1 MAEPRPQIPY
11 FKEFL
16 PTPVCIVLSLFFA
29 MVFQFNGGVF
39 LPAATQMSSALGCI
53 QEDVTMAAYASFIG
67 MTVIFPILF
76 RLKSRFT
83 TRSIFM
89 TVCPVL
95 ILCNLITMHTE
106 NIFLMIC
113 VCFVSG
119 FFRMWGTFECFS
131 NTRLS
136 ITPSGNFSVFYPVI
150 YIIVLESIQLSGL
163 VTMHI
168 NDWANWQ
175 YMHWFVIGM
184 LMVVWICVMCLTQ
197 TIRLGKKIPLYG
209 IDWIGLLLWT
219 AMLFAIV
226 FICIYGDF
234 YDWLD
239 SVQIRSCIVIAVVS
253 LLININRMTSIRHPY
268 IAPQVFRYKK
278 FPVVLFLFLMLC
290 LFLTTSS
297 VLQNAFMTSILQYD
311 TLNAISLNWCVFAG
325 ILAGAGIVFFRQA
338 VLKKGYK
345 LLISVGFT
353 LIVMYQYY
361 MYFLIYP
368 DLNIESLYLPNFLKG
383 IGHGVLYISLTIYV
397 AKHIPFKHFF
407 QSLCVLSFIRT
418 SIATPLGAAILNRW
432 MKHLQRDNWG
442 LLSRDMDNLHEWM
455 PDVSVIQLYNEVN
468 TQTMLTSLKEL
479 FGWVCLLG
487 TVFLVIVLSYRIWR
501 DRHLAAL
508 KMLHSLPV
516 KKRYRLSLIHIS
528 SPRDRQKSRMPSSA

>member
-53 QEDVTMAAYASFIG
+53 QEDVTMAGYASF
-67 MTVIFPILF
+67 
-76 RLKSRFT
+76 
-83 TRSIFM
+83 
-89 TVCPVL
+89 
-95 ILCNLITMHTE
+95 
-106 NIFLMIC
+106 
-113 VCFVSG
+113 
-119 FFRMWGTFECFS
+119 
-131 NTRLS
+131 
-136 ITPSGNFSVFYPVI
+136 
-150 YIIVLESIQLSGL
+150 
-163 VTMHI
+163 
-168 NDWANWQ
+168 
-175 YMHWFVIGM
+175 IGM
-184 LMVVWICVMCLTQ
+184 LMVVWICVMCLTR

-219 AMLFAIV
+219 VMLFAIV

-268 IAPQVFRYKK
+268 IDPQVFRYKK

-361 MYFLIYP
+361 MYFLLIYP

-418 SIATPLGAAILNRW
+418 SIATPLGSAILNRW

-442 LLSRDMDNLHEWM
+442 LLSRNMDNLHEWM
-455 PDVSVIQLYNEVN
+455 PDVSLMQLYEEVN

-479 FGWVCLLG
+479 FGWICLLG

-516 KKRYRLSLIHIS
+516 KKRYR
-528 SPRDRQKSRMPSSA
+528 PSSIHKISKN

>member
-1 MAEPRPQIPY
+1 MAEQRPQIPY

-16 PTPVCIVLSLFFA
+16 PTLVCIVLSLFFA

-53 QEDVTMAAYASFIG
+53 QEDVTMAGYASF
-67 MTVIFPILF
+67 
-76 RLKSRFT
+76 
-83 TRSIFM
+83 
-89 TVCPVL
+89 
-95 ILCNLITMHTE
+95 
-106 NIFLMIC
+106 
-113 VCFVSG
+113 
-119 FFRMWGTFECFS
+119 
-131 NTRLS
+131 
-136 ITPSGNFSVFYPVI
+136 
-150 YIIVLESIQLSGL
+150 
-163 VTMHI
+163 
-168 NDWANWQ
+168 
-175 YMHWFVIGM
+175 IGM
-184 LMVVWICVMCLTQ
+184 LMVVWICVMCLTR

-219 AMLFAIV
+219 VMLFAIV

-268 IAPQVFRYKK
+268 IDPQVFRYKK

-325 ILAGAGIVFFRQA
+325 VLAGAGIVFFRQA

-345 LLISVGFT
+345 LLIPVGFT

-361 MYFLIYP
+361 MYFLLIYP

-418 SIATPLGAAILNRW
+418 SIATPLGSAILNRW
-432 MKHLQRDNWG
+432 MKHLQRDNWR
-442 LLSRDMDNLHEWM
+442 LLSRNMDNLHEWM
-455 PDVSVIQLYNEVN
+455 PDVSLMQLYEEVN

-479 FGWVCLLG
+479 FGWICLLG

-516 KKRYRLSLIHIS
+516 KKRYR
-528 SPRDRQKSRMPSSA
+528 PSSVHRISKN

>member
-1 MAEPRPQIPY
+1 MAEQRPQIPY

-16 PTPVCIVLSLFFA
+16 PTLVCIVLSLFFA

-53 QEDVTMAAYASFIG
+53 QEDVTMAGYASF
-67 MTVIFPILF
+67 
-76 RLKSRFT
+76 
-83 TRSIFM
+83 
-89 TVCPVL
+89 
-95 ILCNLITMHTE
+95 
-106 NIFLMIC
+106 
-113 VCFVSG
+113 
-119 FFRMWGTFECFS
+119 
-131 NTRLS
+131 
-136 ITPSGNFSVFYPVI
+136 
-150 YIIVLESIQLSGL
+150 
-163 VTMHI
+163 
-168 NDWANWQ
+168 
-175 YMHWFVIGM
+175 IGM
-184 LMVVWICVMCLTQ
+184 LMVVWICVMCLTR

-219 AMLFAIV
+219 VMLFAIV

-268 IAPQVFRYKK
+268 IDPQVFRYKK

-361 MYFLIYP
+361 MYFLLIYP

-418 SIATPLGAAILNRW
+418 SIATPLGSAILNRW

-442 LLSRDMDNLHEWM
+442 LLSRNMDNLHEWM
-455 PDVSVIQLYNEVN
+455 PDVSLMQLYEEVN

-479 FGWVCLLG
+479 FGWICLLG

-516 KKRYRLSLIHIS
+516 KKRYR
-528 SPRDRQKSRMPSSA
+528 PSSIHKISKN

>member
-1 MAEPRPQIPY
+1 MAEQRPQIPY

-16 PTPVCIVLSLFFA
+16 PTLVCIVLSLFFA

-53 QEDVTMAAYASFIG
+53 QEDVTMAGYASF
-67 MTVIFPILF
+67 
-76 RLKSRFT
+76 
-83 TRSIFM
+83 
-89 TVCPVL
+89 
-95 ILCNLITMHTE
+95 
-106 NIFLMIC
+106 
-113 VCFVSG
+113 
-119 FFRMWGTFECFS
+119 
-131 NTRLS
+131 
-136 ITPSGNFSVFYPVI
+136 
-150 YIIVLESIQLSGL
+150 
-163 VTMHI
+163 
-168 NDWANWQ
+168 
-175 YMHWFVIGM
+175 IGM
-184 LMVVWICVMCLTQ
+184 LMVVWICVMCLTR

-219 AMLFAIV
+219 VMLFAIV

-268 IAPQVFRYKK
+268 IVPQVFRYKK

-361 MYFLIYP
+361 MYFLLIYP

-418 SIATPLGAAILNRW
+418 SIATPLGSAILNRW

-442 LLSRDMDNLHEWM
+442 LLSRNMDNLHEWM
-455 PDVSVIQLYNEVN
+455 PDVSPMQLYEEVN

-479 FGWVCLLG
+479 FGWICLLG

-516 KKRYRLSLIHIS
+516 KKRYR
-528 SPRDRQKSRMPSSA
+528 PSSIHKISKN

>member
-1 MAEPRPQIPY
+1 MAEQRPQIPY

-16 PTPVCIVLSLFFA
+16 PTLVCIVLSLFFA

-53 QEDVTMAAYASFIG
+53 QEDVTMAGYASF
-67 MTVIFPILF
+67 
-76 RLKSRFT
+76 
-83 TRSIFM
+83 
-89 TVCPVL
+89 
-95 ILCNLITMHTE
+95 
-106 NIFLMIC
+106 
-113 VCFVSG
+113 
-119 FFRMWGTFECFS
+119 
-131 NTRLS
+131 
-136 ITPSGNFSVFYPVI
+136 
-150 YIIVLESIQLSGL
+150 
-163 VTMHI
+163 
-168 NDWANWQ
+168 
-175 YMHWFVIGM
+175 IGM
-184 LMVVWICVMCLTQ
+184 LMVVWICVMCLTR
-197 TIRLGKKIPLYG
+197 TIKLGKKIPLYG

-219 AMLFAIV
+219 VMLFAIV

-268 IAPQVFRYKK
+268 IDPQVFRYKK

-338 VLKKGYK
+338 VLKEGYK

-361 MYFLIYP
+361 MYFLLIYP

-418 SIATPLGAAILNRW
+418 SIATPLGSAILNRW

-442 LLSRDMDNLHEWM
+442 LLSRNMDNLHEWM
-455 PDVSVIQLYNEVN
+455 PDVSLMQLYEEVN

-479 FGWVCLLG
+479 FGWICLLG

-516 KKRYRLSLIHIS
+516 KKRYR
-528 SPRDRQKSRMPSSA
+528 PSSIHKISKN

>member
-1 MAEPRPQIPY
+1 MAEQRPQIPY
-11 FKEFL
+11 VKEFL
-16 PTPVCIVLSLFFA
+16 PTLVCIVLSLFFA

-53 QEDVTMAAYASFIG
+53 QEDVTMAGYASF
-67 MTVIFPILF
+67 
-76 RLKSRFT
+76 
-83 TRSIFM
+83 
-89 TVCPVL
+89 
-95 ILCNLITMHTE
+95 
-106 NIFLMIC
+106 
-113 VCFVSG
+113 
-119 FFRMWGTFECFS
+119 
-131 NTRLS
+131 
-136 ITPSGNFSVFYPVI
+136 
-150 YIIVLESIQLSGL
+150 
-163 VTMHI
+163 
-168 NDWANWQ
+168 
-175 YMHWFVIGM
+175 IGM
-184 LMVVWICVMCLTQ
+184 LMVVWICVMCLTR

-268 IAPQVFRYKK
+268 IDPQVFRYKK

-338 VLKKGYK
+338 VLKEGYK

-361 MYFLIYP
+361 MYFLLIYP

-418 SIATPLGAAILNRW
+418 SIATPLGSAILNRW

-442 LLSRDMDNLHEWM
+442 LLSRNMDNLHEWM
-455 PDVSVIQLYNEVN
+455 PDVSLMQLYEEVN

-479 FGWVCLLG
+479 FGWICLLG

-516 KKRYRLSLIHIS
+516 KKRYR
-528 SPRDRQKSRMPSSA
+528 PSSIHKISKN

>member
-53 QEDVTMAAYASFIG
+53 QEDVTMAGYASF
-67 MTVIFPILF
+67 
-76 RLKSRFT
+76 
-83 TRSIFM
+83 
-89 TVCPVL
+89 
-95 ILCNLITMHTE
+95 
-106 NIFLMIC
+106 
-113 VCFVSG
+113 
-119 FFRMWGTFECFS
+119 
-131 NTRLS
+131 
-136 ITPSGNFSVFYPVI
+136 
-150 YIIVLESIQLSGL
+150 
-163 VTMHI
+163 
-168 NDWANWQ
+168 
-175 YMHWFVIGM
+175 IGM
-184 LMVVWICVMCLTQ
+184 LMVVWICVMCLTR

-219 AMLFAIV
+219 VMLFAIV

-268 IAPQVFRYKK
+268 IDPQVFRYKK
-278 FPVVLFLFLMLC
+278 FPVVLFMFLMLC

-338 VLKKGYK
+338 VLKEGYK

-361 MYFLIYP
+361 MYFLLIYP

-442 LLSRDMDNLHEWM
+442 LLSRNMDNLHEWM
-455 PDVSVIQLYNEVN
+455 PDVSLMQLYEEVN

-479 FGWVCLLG
+479 FGWICLLG

-516 KKRYRLSLIHIS
+516 KKRYR
-528 SPRDRQKSRMPSSA
+528 PSSIHKISKN

>member
-53 QEDVTMAAYASFIG
+53 QEDVTMAGYASF
-67 MTVIFPILF
+67 
-76 RLKSRFT
+76 
-83 TRSIFM
+83 
-89 TVCPVL
+89 
-95 ILCNLITMHTE
+95 
-106 NIFLMIC
+106 
-113 VCFVSG
+113 
-119 FFRMWGTFECFS
+119 
-131 NTRLS
+131 
-136 ITPSGNFSVFYPVI
+136 
-150 YIIVLESIQLSGL
+150 
-163 VTMHI
+163 
-168 NDWANWQ
+168 
-175 YMHWFVIGM
+175 IGM
-184 LMVVWICVMCLTQ
+184 LMVVWICVMCLTR

-219 AMLFAIV
+219 VMLFAIV

-268 IAPQVFRYKK
+268 IDPQVFRYKK

-361 MYFLIYP
+361 MYFLLIYP

-418 SIATPLGAAILNRW
+418 SIATPLGSAILNRW

-442 LLSRDMDNLHEWM
+442 LLSRNMDNLHEWM
-455 PDVSVIQLYNEVN
+455 PDVSLMQLYEEVN

-479 FGWVCLLG
+479 FGWICLLG

-501 DRHLAAL
+501 NRHLAAL

-516 KKRYRLSLIHIS
+516 KKRYR
-528 SPRDRQKSRMPSSA
+528 PSSIHKISKN

>member
-53 QEDVTMAAYASFIG
+53 QEDVTMAGYASF
-67 MTVIFPILF
+67 
-76 RLKSRFT
+76 
-83 TRSIFM
+83 
-89 TVCPVL
+89 
-95 ILCNLITMHTE
+95 
-106 NIFLMIC
+106 
-113 VCFVSG
+113 
-119 FFRMWGTFECFS
+119 
-131 NTRLS
+131 
-136 ITPSGNFSVFYPVI
+136 
-150 YIIVLESIQLSGL
+150 
-163 VTMHI
+163 
-168 NDWANWQ
+168 
-175 YMHWFVIGM
+175 IGM
-184 LMVVWICVMCLTQ
+184 LMVVWICVMCLTR

-219 AMLFAIV
+219 VMLFAIV

-239 SVQIRSCIVIAVVS
+239 SVQIRSCIVIAVVF

-268 IAPQVFRYKK
+268 IDPQVFRHKK

-311 TLNAISLNWCVFAG
+311 TLNAISLNWCVFTG

-361 MYFLIYP
+361 MYFLLIYP

-418 SIATPLGAAILNRW
+418 SIATPLGSAILNRW

-442 LLSRDMDNLHEWM
+442 LLSRNMDNLHEWM
-455 PDVSVIQLYNEVN
+455 PDVSLMQLYEEVN

-479 FGWVCLLG
+479 FGWICLLG

-516 KKRYRLSLIHIS
+516 KKRYR
-528 SPRDRQKSRMPSSA
+528 PSSIHKISKN

>member
-1 MAEPRPQIPY
+1 MAEQRPQIPY

-53 QEDVTMAAYASFIG
+53 QEDVTMAGYASF
-67 MTVIFPILF
+67 
-76 RLKSRFT
+76 
-83 TRSIFM
+83 
-89 TVCPVL
+89 
-95 ILCNLITMHTE
+95 
-106 NIFLMIC
+106 
-113 VCFVSG
+113 
-119 FFRMWGTFECFS
+119 
-131 NTRLS
+131 
-136 ITPSGNFSVFYPVI
+136 
-150 YIIVLESIQLSGL
+150 
-163 VTMHI
+163 
-168 NDWANWQ
+168 
-175 YMHWFVIGM
+175 IGM
-184 LMVVWICVMCLTQ
+184 LMVVWICVMCLTR

-219 AMLFAIV
+219 VMLFAIV

-361 MYFLIYP
+361 MYFLLIYP

-418 SIATPLGAAILNRW
+418 SIATPLGSAILNRW

-442 LLSRDMDNLHEWM
+442 LLSRNMDNLHEWM
-455 PDVSVIQLYNEVN
+455 PDVSLMQLYEEVN

-479 FGWVCLLG
+479 FGWICLLG

-516 KKRYRLSLIHIS
+516 KKRYR
-528 SPRDRQKSRMPSSA
+528 PSSIHKISKN

>member
-1 MAEPRPQIPY
+1 MAEQRPQIPY

-53 QEDVTMAAYASFIG
+53 QEDVTMAGYASF
-67 MTVIFPILF
+67 
-76 RLKSRFT
+76 
-83 TRSIFM
+83 
-89 TVCPVL
+89 
-95 ILCNLITMHTE
+95 
-106 NIFLMIC
+106 
-113 VCFVSG
+113 
-119 FFRMWGTFECFS
+119 
-131 NTRLS
+131 
-136 ITPSGNFSVFYPVI
+136 
-150 YIIVLESIQLSGL
+150 
-163 VTMHI
+163 
-168 NDWANWQ
+168 
-175 YMHWFVIGM
+175 IGM
-184 LMVVWICVMCLTQ
+184 LMVVWICVMCLTR

-219 AMLFAIV
+219 VMLFAIV

-268 IAPQVFRYKK
+268 IDPQVFRYKK

-338 VLKKGYK
+338 VLKEGYK

-361 MYFLIYP
+361 MYFLLIYP

-418 SIATPLGAAILNRW
+418 SIAPPLGAAILNRW

-442 LLSRDMDNLHEWM
+442 LLSRNMDNLHEWM
-455 PDVSVIQLYNEVN
+455 PDVSLMQLYEEVN

-479 FGWVCLLG
+479 FGWICLLG

-516 KKRYRLSLIHIS
+516 KKRYR
-528 SPRDRQKSRMPSSA
+528 PSSIHKISKN

>member
-53 QEDVTMAAYASFIG
+53 QEDVTMAGYASFIG
-67 MTVIFPILF
+67 MTIIFPILF

-184 LMVVWICVMCLTQ
+184 LMVVWICVMCLTR

-219 AMLFAIV
+219 VMLFAIV

-234 YDWLD
+234 TTGWTAC
-239 SVQIRSCIVIAVVS
+239 RF
-253 LLININRMTSIRHPY
+253 
-268 IAPQVFRYKK
+268 AP
-278 FPVVLFLFLMLC
+278 
-290 LFLTTSS
+290 
-297 VLQNAFMTSILQYD
+297 
-311 TLNAISLNWCVFAG
+311 
-325 ILAGAGIVFFRQA
+325 
-338 VLKKGYK
+338 
-345 LLISVGFT
+345 
-353 LIVMYQYY
+353 
-361 MYFLIYP
+361 
-368 DLNIESLYLPNFLKG
+368 
-383 IGHGVLYISLTIYV
+383 
-397 AKHIPFKHFF
+397 
-407 QSLCVLSFIRT
+407 
-418 SIATPLGAAILNRW
+418 
-432 MKHLQRDNWG
+432 
-442 LLSRDMDNLHEWM
+442 
-455 PDVSVIQLYNEVN
+455 
-468 TQTMLTSLKEL
+468 
-479 FGWVCLLG
+479 
-487 TVFLVIVLSYRIWR
+487 
-501 DRHLAAL
+501 AL
-508 KMLHSLPV
+508 
-516 KKRYRLSLIHIS
+516 
-528 SPRDRQKSRMPSSA
+528 

>member
-1 MAEPRPQIPY
+1 MDSHAVCNCFYLYLWRLLRLAGQRTDSLLHCNSRSVLVDKHQPDDFHTASVYRPAGIPLQ
-11 FKEFL
+11 KI
-16 PTPVCIVLSLFFA
+16 PCSVV
-29 MVFQFNGGVF
+29 
-39 LPAATQMSSALGCI
+39 
-53 QEDVTMAAYASFIG
+53 
-67 MTVIFPILF
+67 
-76 RLKSRFT
+76 
-83 TRSIFM
+83 
-89 TVCPVL
+89 PVL
-95 ILCNLITMHTE
+95 DALS
-106 NIFLMIC
+106 
-113 VCFVSG
+113 VSYHLL
-119 FFRMWGTFECFS
+119 RTAECIHD
-131 NTRLS
+131 LH
-136 ITPSGNFSVFYPVI
+136 
-150 YIIVLESIQLSGL
+150 L
-163 VTMHI
+163 
-168 NDWANWQ
+168 
-175 YMHWFVIGM
+175 
-184 LMVVWICVMCLTQ
+184 
-197 TIRLGKKIPLYG
+197 
-209 IDWIGLLLWT
+209 
-219 AMLFAIV
+219 
-226 FICIYGDF
+226 
-234 YDWLD
+234 
-239 SVQIRSCIVIAVVS
+239 
-253 LLININRMTSIRHPY
+253 
-268 IAPQVFRYKK
+268 
-278 FPVVLFLFLMLC
+278 
-290 LFLTTSS
+290 
-297 VLQNAFMTSILQYD
+297 
-311 TLNAISLNWCVFAG
+311 LNAISLNWCVFAG

-487 TVFLVIVLSYRIWR
+487 TIFLVIVLSYRIWR

-516 KKRYRLSLIHIS
+516 KKRYR
-528 SPRDRQKSRMPSSA
+528 PSSVHRISKN

>member
-53 QEDVTMAAYASFIG
+53 QEDVTMAGYASF
-67 MTVIFPILF
+67 
-76 RLKSRFT
+76 
-83 TRSIFM
+83 
-89 TVCPVL
+89 
-95 ILCNLITMHTE
+95 
-106 NIFLMIC
+106 
-113 VCFVSG
+113 
-119 FFRMWGTFECFS
+119 
-131 NTRLS
+131 
-136 ITPSGNFSVFYPVI
+136 
-150 YIIVLESIQLSGL
+150 
-163 VTMHI
+163 
-168 NDWANWQ
+168 
-175 YMHWFVIGM
+175 IGM
-184 LMVVWICVMCLTQ
+184 LMVVWICVMCLTR

-219 AMLFAIV
+219 VMLFAIV

-268 IAPQVFRYKK
+268 IDPQVFRYKK

-338 VLKKGYK
+338 VLKEGYK

-361 MYFLIYP
+361 MYFLLIYP

-407 QSLCVLSFIRT
+407 QYLCVLSFIRT
-418 SIATPLGAAILNRW
+418 SIATPLGSAILNRW

-442 LLSRDMDNLHEWM
+442 LLSRNMDNLHEWM
-455 PDVSVIQLYNEVN
+455 PDVSLMQLYEEVN

-479 FGWVCLLG
+479 FGWICLLG

-516 KKRYRLSLIHIS
+516 KKRYR
-528 SPRDRQKSRMPSSA
+528 PSSVHRISKN

>member
-53 QEDVTMAAYASFIG
+53 QEDVTMAGYASF
-67 MTVIFPILF
+67 
-76 RLKSRFT
+76 
-83 TRSIFM
+83 
-89 TVCPVL
+89 
-95 ILCNLITMHTE
+95 
-106 NIFLMIC
+106 
-113 VCFVSG
+113 
-119 FFRMWGTFECFS
+119 
-131 NTRLS
+131 
-136 ITPSGNFSVFYPVI
+136 
-150 YIIVLESIQLSGL
+150 
-163 VTMHI
+163 
-168 NDWANWQ
+168 
-175 YMHWFVIGM
+175 IGM
-184 LMVVWICVMCLTQ
+184 LMVVWICVMCLTR

-219 AMLFAIV
+219 VMLFAIV

-268 IAPQVFRYKK
+268 IDPQVFRYKK

-361 MYFLIYP
+361 MYFLLIYP

-442 LLSRDMDNLHEWM
+442 LLSRNMDNLHEWM
-455 PDVSVIQLYNEVN
+455 PDVSLMQLYEEVN

-479 FGWVCLLG
+479 FGWICLLG

-516 KKRYRLSLIHIS
+516 KKRYR
-528 SPRDRQKSRMPSSA
+528 PSSIHKISKN

>member
-1 MAEPRPQIPY
+1 MAEQRPQIPY

-53 QEDVTMAAYASFIG
+53 QEDVTMAGYASF
-67 MTVIFPILF
+67 
-76 RLKSRFT
+76 
-83 TRSIFM
+83 
-89 TVCPVL
+89 
-95 ILCNLITMHTE
+95 
-106 NIFLMIC
+106 
-113 VCFVSG
+113 
-119 FFRMWGTFECFS
+119 
-131 NTRLS
+131 
-136 ITPSGNFSVFYPVI
+136 
-150 YIIVLESIQLSGL
+150 
-163 VTMHI
+163 
-168 NDWANWQ
+168 
-175 YMHWFVIGM
+175 IGM
-184 LMVVWICVMCLTQ
+184 LMVVWICVMCLTR
-197 TIRLGKKIPLYG
+197 TIKLGKKIPLYG

-219 AMLFAIV
+219 VMLFAIV

-239 SVQIRSCIVIAVVS
+239 SVQTRSCIVIAVVS

-268 IAPQVFRYKK
+268 IDPQVFRYKK

-345 LLISVGFT
+345 LLIPVGFT

-361 MYFLIYP
+361 MYFLLIYP

-418 SIATPLGAAILNRW
+418 SIATPLGSAILNRW
-432 MKHLQRDNWG
+432 MKHLQRDNWR
-442 LLSRDMDNLHEWM
+442 LLSRNMDNLHEWM
-455 PDVSVIQLYNEVN
+455 PDVSLMQLYEEVN

-479 FGWVCLLG
+479 FGWICLLG

-516 KKRYRLSLIHIS
+516 KKRYR
-528 SPRDRQKSRMPSSA
+528 PSSIHKISKN

>member
-53 QEDVTMAAYASFIG
+53 QEDVTMAGYASF
-67 MTVIFPILF
+67 
-76 RLKSRFT
+76 
-83 TRSIFM
+83 
-89 TVCPVL
+89 
-95 ILCNLITMHTE
+95 
-106 NIFLMIC
+106 
-113 VCFVSG
+113 
-119 FFRMWGTFECFS
+119 
-131 NTRLS
+131 
-136 ITPSGNFSVFYPVI
+136 
-150 YIIVLESIQLSGL
+150 
-163 VTMHI
+163 
-168 NDWANWQ
+168 
-175 YMHWFVIGM
+175 IGM
-184 LMVVWICVMCLTQ
+184 LMVVWICVMCLTR
-197 TIRLGKKIPLYG
+197 TIRPGKKIPLYG

-268 IAPQVFRYKK
+268 IDPQVFRYKK

-338 VLKKGYK
+338 VLKEGYK

-361 MYFLIYP
+361 MYFLLIYP
-368 DLNIESLYLPNFLKG
+368 DLNIESLYLPYFLKG

-442 LLSRDMDNLHEWM
+442 LLSRNMDNLHEWM
-455 PDVSVIQLYNEVN
+455 PDVSLMQLYEEVN

-479 FGWVCLLG
+479 FGWICLLG

-516 KKRYRLSLIHIS
+516 KKRYR
-528 SPRDRQKSRMPSSA
+528 PSSVHRISKN

>member
-1 MAEPRPQIPY
+1 MAEQRPQIPY

-53 QEDVTMAAYASFIG
+53 QEDVTMAGYASF
-67 MTVIFPILF
+67 
-76 RLKSRFT
+76 
-83 TRSIFM
+83 
-89 TVCPVL
+89 
-95 ILCNLITMHTE
+95 
-106 NIFLMIC
+106 
-113 VCFVSG
+113 
-119 FFRMWGTFECFS
+119 
-131 NTRLS
+131 
-136 ITPSGNFSVFYPVI
+136 
-150 YIIVLESIQLSGL
+150 
-163 VTMHI
+163 
-168 NDWANWQ
+168 
-175 YMHWFVIGM
+175 IGM
-184 LMVVWICVMCLTQ
+184 LMVVWICVMCLTR

-219 AMLFAIV
+219 VMLFAIV

-268 IAPQVFRYKK
+268 IDPQVFRYKK

-361 MYFLIYP
+361 MYFLLIYP

-442 LLSRDMDNLHEWM
+442 LLSRNMDNLHEWM
-455 PDVSVIQLYNEVN
+455 PDVSLMQLYEEVN

-479 FGWVCLLG
+479 FGWICLLG

-516 KKRYRLSLIHIS
+516 KKRYR
-528 SPRDRQKSRMPSSA
+528 PSSVHRISKN

>member
-1 MAEPRPQIPY
+1 MAEQRPQIPY

-16 PTPVCIVLSLFFA
+16 PTLVCIVLSLFFA

-53 QEDVTMAAYASFIG
+53 QEDVTMAGYASF
-67 MTVIFPILF
+67 
-76 RLKSRFT
+76 
-83 TRSIFM
+83 
-89 TVCPVL
+89 
-95 ILCNLITMHTE
+95 
-106 NIFLMIC
+106 
-113 VCFVSG
+113 
-119 FFRMWGTFECFS
+119 
-131 NTRLS
+131 
-136 ITPSGNFSVFYPVI
+136 
-150 YIIVLESIQLSGL
+150 
-163 VTMHI
+163 
-168 NDWANWQ
+168 
-175 YMHWFVIGM
+175 IGM
-184 LMVVWICVMCLTQ
+184 LMVVWICVMCLTR

-219 AMLFAIV
+219 VMLFAIV

-268 IAPQVFRYKK
+268 IDPQVFRYKK

-361 MYFLIYP
+361 MYFLLIYP

-418 SIATPLGAAILNRW
+418 SIATPLGSAILNRW

-442 LLSRDMDNLHEWM
+442 LLSRNMDNLHEWM
-455 PDVSVIQLYNEVN
+455 PDVSLMQLYEEVN

-479 FGWVCLLG
+479 FGWICLLG

-516 KKRYRLSLIHIS
+516 KKRYR
-528 SPRDRQKSRMPSSA
+528 PSSVHRISKN

>member
-1 MAEPRPQIPY
+1 MAEQRPQIPY

-53 QEDVTMAAYASFIG
+53 QEDVTMAGYASF
-67 MTVIFPILF
+67 
-76 RLKSRFT
+76 
-83 TRSIFM
+83 
-89 TVCPVL
+89 
-95 ILCNLITMHTE
+95 
-106 NIFLMIC
+106 
-113 VCFVSG
+113 
-119 FFRMWGTFECFS
+119 
-131 NTRLS
+131 
-136 ITPSGNFSVFYPVI
+136 
-150 YIIVLESIQLSGL
+150 
-163 VTMHI
+163 
-168 NDWANWQ
+168 
-175 YMHWFVIGM
+175 IGM
-184 LMVVWICVMCLTQ
+184 LMVVWICVMCLTR
-197 TIRLGKKIPLYG
+197 TIKLGKKIPLYG

-219 AMLFAIV
+219 VMLFAIV

-268 IAPQVFRYKK
+268 IDPQVFRYKK

-338 VLKKGYK
+338 VLKEGYK

-361 MYFLIYP
+361 MYFLLIYP

-418 SIATPLGAAILNRW
+418 SIATPLGSAILNRW

-442 LLSRDMDNLHEWM
+442 LLSRNMDNLHEWM
-455 PDVSVIQLYNEVN
+455 PDVSLMQLYEEVN

-479 FGWVCLLG
+479 FGWICLLG

-516 KKRYRLSLIHIS
+516 KKRYR
-528 SPRDRQKSRMPSSA
+528 PSSIHKISKN

>member
-1 MAEPRPQIPY
+1 MAEQRPRILY
-11 FKEFL
+11 FKDFL
-16 PTPVCIVLSLFFA
+16 PTSVCIGLSMFFA

-53 QEDVTMAAYASFIG
+53 QEDVTMAEYASFIG
-67 MTVIFPILF
+67 MTIIFPILF
-76 RLKSRFT
+76 RLKARFT

-95 ILCNLITMHTE
+95 IACNLITMHTE

-131 NTRLS
+131 NIRLS

-184 LMVVWICVMCLTQ
+184 LMIVWVCVMYLTRSV
-197 TIRLGKKIPLYG
+197 RLMKKMPLYG
-209 IDWIGLLLWT
+209 IDWIGLSLWT
-219 AMLFAIV
+219 TMLFAIV
-226 FICIYGDF
+226 FICIYGDY

-239 SVQIRSCIVIAVVS
+239 SAQIRACIVIAVVA
-253 LLININRMTSIRHPY
+253 LLVNINRMTSIRHPY
-268 IAPQVFRYKK
+268 IDPQVFKYKK
-278 FPVVLFLFLMLC
+278 FPVILFLFLMLC
-290 LFLTTSS
+290 LFLATSS
-297 VLQNAFMTSILQYD
+297 VLQNAFMMSILRYD
-311 TLNAISLNWCVFAG
+311 TLNAISLNWCVFVG
-325 ILAGAGIVFFRQA
+325 ILAGAGVVFFRQA

-353 LIVMYQYY
+353 LIVVYQYY

-383 IGHGVLYISLTIYV
+383 IGHGILYIALTIYV

-418 SIATPLGAAILNRW
+418 SIATPLGSAILNRW
-432 MKHLQRDNWG
+432 MKHLQLDNWA
-442 LLSRDMDNLHEWM
+442 LLSRDLDDLTESIPNSSLM
-455 PDVSVIQLYNEVN
+455 QLYNEVN

-479 FGWVCLLG
+479 FGWVCIIG

-501 DRHLAAL
+501 NRHLAAL

-516 KKRYRLSLIHIS
+516 KKRY
-528 SPRDRQKSRMPSSA
+528 KPSSIHRISQQNQNL

>member
-53 QEDVTMAAYASFIG
+53 QEDVTMAGYASF
-67 MTVIFPILF
+67 
-76 RLKSRFT
+76 
-83 TRSIFM
+83 
-89 TVCPVL
+89 
-95 ILCNLITMHTE
+95 
-106 NIFLMIC
+106 
-113 VCFVSG
+113 
-119 FFRMWGTFECFS
+119 
-131 NTRLS
+131 
-136 ITPSGNFSVFYPVI
+136 
-150 YIIVLESIQLSGL
+150 
-163 VTMHI
+163 
-168 NDWANWQ
+168 
-175 YMHWFVIGM
+175 IGM
-184 LMVVWICVMCLTQ
+184 LMVVWICVMCLTR

-219 AMLFAIV
+219 VMLFAIV

-239 SVQIRSCIVIAVVS
+239 SVQIRSCIVIAVVF

-268 IAPQVFRYKK
+268 IDPQVFRHKK

-311 TLNAISLNWCVFAG
+311 TLNAISLNWCVFTG

-361 MYFLIYP
+361 MYFLLIYP

-418 SIATPLGAAILNRW
+418 SIATPLGSAILNRW

-442 LLSRDMDNLHEWM
+442 LLSRNMDNLHEWM
-455 PDVSVIQLYNEVN
+455 PDVSLMQLYEEVN

-479 FGWVCLLG
+479 FGWICLLG

-516 KKRYRLSLIHIS
+516 KKRYR
-528 SPRDRQKSRMPSSA
+528 PSSVHRISKN

>member
-1 MAEPRPQIPY
+1 MAEQRPQIPY

-16 PTPVCIVLSLFFA
+16 PTLVCIVLSLFFA

-53 QEDVTMAAYASFIG
+53 QEDVTMAGYASF
-67 MTVIFPILF
+67 
-76 RLKSRFT
+76 
-83 TRSIFM
+83 
-89 TVCPVL
+89 
-95 ILCNLITMHTE
+95 
-106 NIFLMIC
+106 
-113 VCFVSG
+113 
-119 FFRMWGTFECFS
+119 
-131 NTRLS
+131 
-136 ITPSGNFSVFYPVI
+136 
-150 YIIVLESIQLSGL
+150 
-163 VTMHI
+163 
-168 NDWANWQ
+168 
-175 YMHWFVIGM
+175 IGM
-184 LMVVWICVMCLTQ
+184 LMVVWICVMCLTR

-219 AMLFAIV
+219 VMLFAIV

-268 IAPQVFRYKK
+268 IDPQVFRYKK

-345 LLISVGFT
+345 LLIPVGFT

-361 MYFLIYP
+361 MYFLLIYP

-418 SIATPLGAAILNRW
+418 SIATPLGSAILNRW

-442 LLSRDMDNLHEWM
+442 LLSRNMDNLHEWM
-455 PDVSVIQLYNEVN
+455 PDVSLMQLYEEVN

-479 FGWVCLLG
+479 FGWICLLG

-516 KKRYRLSLIHIS
+516 KKRYR
-528 SPRDRQKSRMPSSA
+528 PSSIHKISKN

>member
-1 MAEPRPQIPY
+1 MAEQRPQIPY

-53 QEDVTMAAYASFIG
+53 QEDVTMAGYASF
-67 MTVIFPILF
+67 
-76 RLKSRFT
+76 
-83 TRSIFM
+83 
-89 TVCPVL
+89 
-95 ILCNLITMHTE
+95 
-106 NIFLMIC
+106 
-113 VCFVSG
+113 
-119 FFRMWGTFECFS
+119 
-131 NTRLS
+131 
-136 ITPSGNFSVFYPVI
+136 
-150 YIIVLESIQLSGL
+150 
-163 VTMHI
+163 
-168 NDWANWQ
+168 
-175 YMHWFVIGM
+175 IGM
-184 LMVVWICVMCLTQ
+184 LMVVWICVMCLTR

-219 AMLFAIV
+219 VMLFAIV

-268 IAPQVFRYKK
+268 IDPQVFRYKK

-338 VLKKGYK
+338 ILKKGYK

-442 LLSRDMDNLHEWM
+442 LLSRNMDNLHEWM
-455 PDVSVIQLYNEVN
+455 PDVSLMQLYEEVN

-479 FGWVCLLG
+479 FGWICLLG
-487 TVFLVIVLSYRIWR
+487 TVFLVIV
-501 DRHLAAL
+501 
-508 KMLHSLPV
+508 
-516 KKRYRLSLIHIS
+516 
-528 SPRDRQKSRMPSSA
+528 SATESGATATWQRSKCCIACP

>member
-89 TVCPVL
+89 MVCPVL
-95 ILCNLITMHTE
+95 ILCNLITMHTD

-184 LMVVWICVMCLTQ
+184 LMVVWICVMCLTR

-209 IDWIGLLLWT
+209 ID
-219 AMLFAIV
+219 
-226 FICIYGDF
+226 
-234 YDWLD
+234 
-239 SVQIRSCIVIAVVS
+239 
-253 LLININRMTSIRHPY
+253 
-268 IAPQVFRYKK
+268 
-278 FPVVLFLFLMLC
+278 
-290 LFLTTSS
+290 
-297 VLQNAFMTSILQYD
+297 
-311 TLNAISLNWCVFAG
+311 
-325 ILAGAGIVFFRQA
+325 
-338 VLKKGYK
+338 
-345 LLISVGFT
+345 
-353 LIVMYQYY
+353 
-361 MYFLIYP
+361 
-368 DLNIESLYLPNFLKG
+368 
-383 IGHGVLYISLTIYV
+383 
-397 AKHIPFKHFF
+397 
-407 QSLCVLSFIRT
+407 
-418 SIATPLGAAILNRW
+418 
-432 MKHLQRDNWG
+432 
-442 LLSRDMDNLHEWM
+442 
-455 PDVSVIQLYNEVN
+455 
-468 TQTMLTSLKEL
+468 
-479 FGWVCLLG
+479 
-487 TVFLVIVLSYRIWR
+487 
-501 DRHLAAL
+501 
-508 KMLHSLPV
+508 
-516 KKRYRLSLIHIS
+516 
-528 SPRDRQKSRMPSSA
+528 

>member
-16 PTPVCIVLSLFFA
+16 PTPVCIGLSLFFA

-53 QEDVTMAAYASFIG
+53 QEDVTMAGYASF
-67 MTVIFPILF
+67 
-76 RLKSRFT
+76 
-83 TRSIFM
+83 
-89 TVCPVL
+89 
-95 ILCNLITMHTE
+95 
-106 NIFLMIC
+106 
-113 VCFVSG
+113 
-119 FFRMWGTFECFS
+119 
-131 NTRLS
+131 
-136 ITPSGNFSVFYPVI
+136 
-150 YIIVLESIQLSGL
+150 
-163 VTMHI
+163 
-168 NDWANWQ
+168 
-175 YMHWFVIGM
+175 IGM
-184 LMVVWICVMCLTQ
+184 LMVVWICVMCLTR

-219 AMLFAIV
+219 VMLFAIV

-268 IAPQVFRYKK
+268 IDPQVFRYKK

-361 MYFLIYP
+361 MYFLLIYP

-418 SIATPLGAAILNRW
+418 SIATPLGSAILNRW

-442 LLSRDMDNLHEWM
+442 LLSRNMDNLHEWM
-455 PDVSVIQLYNEVN
+455 PDVSLMQLYEEVN

-479 FGWVCLLG
+479 FGWICLLG

-508 KMLHSLPV
+508 KMLHNLPV
-516 KKRYRLSLIHIS
+516 KKRYR
-528 SPRDRQKSRMPSSA
+528 PSSIHKISKN

>member
-1 MAEPRPQIPY
+1 MAEQRPQIPY
-11 FKEFL
+11 VKEFL
-16 PTPVCIVLSLFFA
+16 PTLVCIVLSLFFA

-53 QEDVTMAAYASFIG
+53 QEDVTMAGYASF
-67 MTVIFPILF
+67 
-76 RLKSRFT
+76 
-83 TRSIFM
+83 
-89 TVCPVL
+89 
-95 ILCNLITMHTE
+95 
-106 NIFLMIC
+106 
-113 VCFVSG
+113 
-119 FFRMWGTFECFS
+119 
-131 NTRLS
+131 
-136 ITPSGNFSVFYPVI
+136 
-150 YIIVLESIQLSGL
+150 
-163 VTMHI
+163 
-168 NDWANWQ
+168 
-175 YMHWFVIGM
+175 IGM
-184 LMVVWICVMCLTQ
+184 LMVVWICVMCLTR

-219 AMLFAIV
+219 VMLFAIV

-268 IAPQVFRYKK
+268 IDPQVFRYKK

-361 MYFLIYP
+361 MYFLLIYP

-418 SIATPLGAAILNRW
+418 SIATPLGSAILNRW

-442 LLSRDMDNLHEWM
+442 LLSRNMDNLHEWM
-455 PDVSVIQLYNEVN
+455 PDVSLMQLYEEVN

-479 FGWVCLLG
+479 FGWICLLG

-516 KKRYRLSLIHIS
+516 KKRYR
-528 SPRDRQKSRMPSSA
+528 PSSIHKISKN

>member
-1 MAEPRPQIPY
+1 MAEQRPQIPY

-53 QEDVTMAAYASFIG
+53 QEDVTMAGYASF
-67 MTVIFPILF
+67 
-76 RLKSRFT
+76 
-83 TRSIFM
+83 
-89 TVCPVL
+89 
-95 ILCNLITMHTE
+95 
-106 NIFLMIC
+106 
-113 VCFVSG
+113 
-119 FFRMWGTFECFS
+119 
-131 NTRLS
+131 
-136 ITPSGNFSVFYPVI
+136 
-150 YIIVLESIQLSGL
+150 
-163 VTMHI
+163 
-168 NDWANWQ
+168 
-175 YMHWFVIGM
+175 IGM
-184 LMVVWICVMCLTQ
+184 LMVVWICVMCLTR
-197 TIRLGKKIPLYG
+197 TIKLGKKIPLYG

-219 AMLFAIV
+219 VMLFAIV

-268 IAPQVFRYKK
+268 IDPQVFRYKK

-311 TLNAISLNWCVFAG
+311 MLNAISLNWCVFAG

-361 MYFLIYP
+361 MYFLLIYP

-418 SIATPLGAAILNRW
+418 SIATPLGSAILNRW

-442 LLSRDMDNLHEWM
+442 LLSRNMDNLHEWM
-455 PDVSVIQLYNEVN
+455 PDVSLMQLYEEVN

-479 FGWVCLLG
+479 FGWICLLG

-516 KKRYRLSLIHIS
+516 KKRHR
-528 SPRDRQKSRMPSSA
+528 PSSIHKISKN

>member
-1 MAEPRPQIPY
+1 MAEQRPQIPY

-53 QEDVTMAAYASFIG
+53 QEDVTMAGYASF
-67 MTVIFPILF
+67 
-76 RLKSRFT
+76 
-83 TRSIFM
+83 
-89 TVCPVL
+89 
-95 ILCNLITMHTE
+95 
-106 NIFLMIC
+106 
-113 VCFVSG
+113 
-119 FFRMWGTFECFS
+119 
-131 NTRLS
+131 
-136 ITPSGNFSVFYPVI
+136 
-150 YIIVLESIQLSGL
+150 
-163 VTMHI
+163 
-168 NDWANWQ
+168 
-175 YMHWFVIGM
+175 IGM
-184 LMVVWICVMCLTQ
+184 LMVVWICVMCLTR
-197 TIRLGKKIPLYG
+197 TIKLGKKIPLYG

-219 AMLFAIV
+219 VMLFAIV

-268 IAPQVFRYKK
+268 IDPQVFRYKK

-311 TLNAISLNWCVFAG
+311 MLNAISLNWCVFAG

-338 VLKKGYK
+338 VLKEGYK

-361 MYFLIYP
+361 MYFLLIYP

-418 SIATPLGAAILNRW
+418 SIATPLGSAILNRW

-442 LLSRDMDNLHEWM
+442 LLSRNMDNLHEWM
-455 PDVSVIQLYNEVN
+455 PDVSLMQLYEEVN

-479 FGWVCLLG
+479 FGWICLLG

-516 KKRYRLSLIHIS
+516 KKRHR
-528 SPRDRQKSRMPSSA
+528 PSSIHKISKN